1 LPQPNPGELIPVG
14 KIVGVHGIKGG
25 MKVEPWTDFPERFDV
40 GARLFLGGVERKVI
54 ANHWHKGQAR
64 ITLEGF
70 ERPEDVQPWIG
81 QLLLVDAKDAP
92 ELEEDEFEV
101 RHLLGLEVVT
111 TTGEVLGKLEKVL
124 PSPAQDVLVVGE
136 IMIPMAEQFVKEVDL
151 EQGRIVV
158 ELIPGMRGEE
168 EDDVSG

>member
-1 LPQPNPGELIPVG
+1 MPLPDFGELIPVG
-14 KIVGVHGIKGG
+14 KIVGVYGIKGG

-40 GARLFLGGVERKVI
+40 GARLILGGIERKVL

-81 QLLLVDAKDAP
+81 ESLFVDAQNAP
-92 ELEEDEFEV
+92 ELEEGEFEV
-101 RHLLGLEVVT
+101 RHLLGLEVIT
-111 TTGEVLGKLEKVL
+111 TAGEPLGKLEKIL
-124 PSPAQDVLVVGE
+124 PLPAQDILVVGE
-136 IMIPMAEQFVKEVDL
+136 IMIPMAEQFVKKVDL
-151 EQGRIVV
+151 TKGCIVV

-168 EDDVSG
+168 DDVPG